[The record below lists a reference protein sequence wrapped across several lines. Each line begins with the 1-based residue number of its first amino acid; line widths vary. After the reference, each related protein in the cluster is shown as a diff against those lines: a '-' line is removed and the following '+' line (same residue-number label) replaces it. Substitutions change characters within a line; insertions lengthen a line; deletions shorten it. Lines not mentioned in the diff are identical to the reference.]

1 MTYEQALSAIHE
13 IPWKS
18 KNPGLDR
25 ITELMHLMGDP
36 QGKLR
41 YRSAIIYT
49 VLQTL
54 RKLEFIEI
62 MIRMITISVI
72 H

>member
-1 MTYEQALSAIHE
+1 MALEQIDQNFISSLTFKVEHH
-13 IPWKS
+13 KQ
-18 KNPGLDR
+18 L
-25 ITELMHLMGDP
+25 TCP

>member
-18 KNPGLDR
+18 KKPGLDR

-36 QGKLR
+36 QENPKVL
-41 YRSAIIYT
+41 SHHDIIYMYI
-49 VLQTL
+49 
-54 RKLEFIEI
+54 FFF
-62 MIRMITISVI
+62 S
-72 H
+72 